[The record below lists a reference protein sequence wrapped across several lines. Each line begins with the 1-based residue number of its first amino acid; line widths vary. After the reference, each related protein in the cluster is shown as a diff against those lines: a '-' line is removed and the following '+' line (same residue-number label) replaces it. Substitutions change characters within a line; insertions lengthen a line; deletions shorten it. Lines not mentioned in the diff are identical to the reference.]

1 MLYPSNLE
9 VKLGFDKIRELLKEA
24 CESNLGKSF
33 VDKVRFSADQNN
45 VEMWLSQTDEFV
57 RIISS
62 EELFPNS
69 NYIDLA
75 PLFGKIRVD
84 NSYLLEEE
92 LFDVILSLKTLNNCL
107 DFFQE
112 KREEYPVLSELTYP
126 IVFDEDLL
134 WSLARVFD
142 ERGKLKDNASD
153 RLYEIR
159 KGILEEKQRL
169 RRVLDNIINR
179 TKKEGFTPDDVS
191 VTIRNGRMVIP
202 VLAEYKRRVKGFIHG
217 ESATGQTV
225 YLEPTE
231 VFTINNEVQELEY
244 AEQREV
250 VRILME
256 LTGYLRPEIENLRQY
271 MQFLGLV
278 DFIRAKARF
287 ALKIDA
293 CKPKSSEKKEFNW
306 QVAKHPLLLLKH
318 KELGKEVVPLNIFL
332 EPNQRILLISGPN
345 AGGKSV
351 CLKTVGLLQYM
362 LQCGLLV
369 SVNESSSFT
378 MFKDLFIDIGDE
390 QSIENDLSTYSSH
403 LINMKHLLGHVNKK
417 SLFLIDEFGTGT
429 EPQYGGA
436 IAESILMELNESRG
450 MGVITT
456 HYGNLKEFADK
467 REGLMN
473 GAMRYDLKKLQPLYE
488 LEIGKPG
495 SSFALE
501 IAGKIGLPNRTIDN
515 AKKKIGVKQVSFDQM
530 LGQLQ
535 LQQTELDKAERK
547 ITAREKELEE
557 LTEQYAQL
565 KSHLENQ
572 EKKIIN
578 EAKQKANAIV
588 KDANKEVERVIRE
601 IKEKKAEKEA
611 VKKQRERL
619 DKLKQETAVKEQFEK
634 AQAKS
639 DEIKIGDYVQLKG
652 QDTVGQVVNIKG
664 KDAELSIGELT
675 SFVRLNRLEKVN
687 RKAYKDQ
694 GKTKSFSGFD
704 YVSKQTDF
712 NPRIDLRGMRA
723 EEVIPTLSTWMDE
736 AIMLG
741 VNELQIVHGKG
752 NGVLRQVTRE
762 LLKSYKEISSVRDE
776 HADRGGAGVT
786 LVSLN

>member
-9 VKLGFDKIRELLKEA
+9 LKLGFDKIRESLKEA

-33 VDKVRFSADQNN
+33 VDKIRFSSDKNSIDK
-45 VEMWLSQTDEFV
+45 WLSQTDEFV
-57 RIISS
+57 QIIESK
-62 EELFPNS
+62 ELFPNS
-69 NYIDLA
+69 NYIDIS

-92 LFDVILSLKTLNNCL
+92 LFDVILSLKTLNKCL
-107 DFFQE
+107 DFFQK
-112 KREEYPVLSELTYP
+112 KRESYPHLVELTYP
-126 IVFDEDLL
+126 ILFDQDLL

-159 KGILEEKQRL
+159 KGILSEKQRL
-169 RRVLDNIINR
+169 RNVLDSIITR
-179 TKKEGFTPDDVS
+179 TKKEGYTPEDVS

-231 VFTINNEVQELEY
+231 VFAINNEVQELEY

-256 LTGYLRPEIENLRQY
+256 LTSYLRPEIENLRQY
-271 MQFLGLV
+271 MQFLGLI

-287 ALKIDA
+287 AIKIDA
-293 CKPKSSEKKEFNW
+293 RKPQWSEKREFNW
-306 QVAKHPLLLLKH
+306 QVAQHPLLLLKH
-318 KELGKEVVPLNIFL
+318 KELGKAVVPLNIYL
-332 EPNQRILLISGPN
+332 EPQKRILIISGPN

-369 SVNESSSFT
+369 SVHESSRFT
-378 MFKDLFIDIGDE
+378 LFKDLFIDIGDE

-403 LINMKHLLGHVNKK
+403 LISMKHLLGHVNKQ

-429 EPQYGGA
+429 EPQYGAA
-436 IAESILMELNESRG
+436 IAEAILMELKASKG

-456 HYGNLKEFADK
+456 HYGNLKEYADK
-467 REGLMN
+467 NEGLVN
-473 GAMRYDLKKLQPLYE
+473 GAMKYDLKNLQPLYE

-501 IAGKIGLPNRTIDN
+501 IAGKIGLPNQTIEN
-515 AKKKIGVKQVSFDQM
+515 AKKRIGIKQVSFDQM

-535 LQQTELDKAERK
+535 IQQRELELSEKK
-547 ITAREKELEE
+547 VKTREKELDE
-557 LTEQYAQL
+557 LTAQYAQL
-565 KSHLENQ
+565 KEHIERQ
-572 EKKIIN
+572 EKKILN

-588 KDANKEVERVIRE
+588 KEANKEVERVIRE
-601 IKEKKAEKEA
+601 IQEKKAEKAA
-611 VKKQRERL
+611 VKKQREKL
-619 DKLKQETAVKEQFEK
+619 EKLKQETTVEQEYEL
-634 AQAKS
+634 ARVQSEA
-639 DEIKIGDYVQLKG
+639 IAIGDYVKLKG
-652 QDTVGQVVNIKG
+652 QDTIGQVVNIKG

-675 SFVRLNRLEKVN
+675 SFVRLNRLEKVT
-687 RKAYKDQ
+687 RKAYKQQ
-694 GKTKSFSGFD
+694 GQSGGFSGYD
-704 YVSKQTDF
+704 YASKQAEF
-712 NPRIDLRGMRA
+712 NSKIDLRGMRA
-723 EEVIPTLSTWMDE
+723 EEVIPLLSSWLDE
-736 AIMLG
+736 AILLG
-741 VNELQIVHGKG
+741 IRDLQIVHGKG
-752 NGVLRQVTRE
+752 NGVLRQVTRDH
-762 LLKSYKEISSVRDE
+762 LKNYKEVASVKDE

-786 LVSLN
+786 LVTLK